1 MSDPR
6 DIEIWKEDNKNY
18 FREIRIYLLNAQNV
32 THLNVKKTYNLYI
45 FLGIDVV
52 EPCC

>member
-6 DIEIWKEDNKNY
+6 DVKIRKVDNKNY
-18 FREIRIYLLNAQNV
+18 FREIRIYLHKAQNV
-32 THLNVKKTYNLYI
+32 TKQNVKKTYNLYI
-45 FLGIDVV
+45 FLRIDAV